1 MLCILKTS
9 QAFQGPFLIKIT
21 CHACRSMGHVR
32 KYLEVLPFD
41 NFRSHLR
48 ASLPS
53 NIVMFN
59 RGCIIGVA
67 KLSPS
72 STQVVTCLQIYC
84 SPGSKDAFLYQYQG
98 EFNYLLGYRHAVET
112 LSTQEWQSRAFSY
125 LLLLIEY
132 NSSLPVMATVGVD
145 HPDDNTTL
153 ETPVKKYIMIWLV
166 WTLHAWW
173 QGLTMILSA
182 TTLAYSQ

>member
-53 NIVMFN
+53 NIVMFTN

-72 STQVVTCLQIYC
+72 STQVGTCLQIYC

-98 EFNYLLGYRHAVET
+98 EFNYLLGYRHAVAT
-112 LSTQEWQSRAFSY
+112 LYTQEGQSSAYSHPP
-125 LLLLIEY
+125 LLIEY
-132 NSSLPVMATVGVD
+132 TSSSPGMATVGVD
-145 HPDDNTTL
+145 HPAARMYVQY
-153 ETPVKKYIMIWLV
+153 PR
-166 WTLHAWW
+166 
-173 QGLTMILSA
+173 
-182 TTLAYSQ
+182 LASSLLA